1 MVGRDKNRPVVGVE
15 DAFGARAK
23 SLRQLQNRLL
33 NLFSEA
39 DYEEVIPPF
48 VERQES
54 MNAGAGRFLT
64 DQTMVFSDPAGAGL
78 LAIRSDMTPQIARI
92 AATRMQG
99 EKDLRLCYSGT
110 VMQARPDSRTGSRQ
124 QWQTGIERMGD
135 ASMEADVE
143 VMHLAAMAMHAA
155 GFNKPVLQVGH
166 IGLLKAL
173 IGANSKVGLDELVQ
187 LLGRR
192 SPEDMRHYLSGSGLG
207 EAQCEAL
214 ATMAAGL
221 ADQAW
226 LEKVGASL
234 GKALGKEF
242 TEAAERLLQL
252 SETLQARLSGE
263 VEVQI
268 NAATMTR
275 FLYHSG
281 IIFAGFSA
289 GAAQALLFG
298 GRYDSMMKLHGRDMP
313 ATGFSFDLWS
323 WLDAG
328 ANGEV

>member
-1 MVGRDKNRPVVGVE
+1 MVGRSSKNRPVIGVE
-15 DAFGARAK
+15 DAFGSRAK
-23 SLRQLQNRLL
+23 NLRLLQNRLL
-33 NLFSEA
+33 SLFAEA
-39 DYEEVIPPF
+39 GYEEVIPPV

-54 MNAGAGRFLT
+54 MSAGAGRFLV
-64 DQTMVFSDPAGAGL
+64 DQTLVFSDPAGAGL
-78 LAIRSDMTPQIARI
+78 LALRSDMTPQIARI

-124 QWQTGIERMGD
+124 QWQTGVERMGD
-135 ASMEADVE
+135 AGMEADVE

-155 GFNKPVLQVGH
+155 GFTKPVLQVGH
-166 IGLLKAL
+166 VGLLRAL
-173 IGANSKVGLDELVQ
+173 IGTHAEISLEEVVS

-192 SPEDMRHYLSGSGLG
+192 SPEDMKQYLSGSGIG
-207 EAQCEAL
+207 QTQCDAL
-214 ATMAAGL
+214 VTMAAGV

-226 LEKVGASL
+226 LEKTGSSL
-234 GKALGKEF
+234 GDAFAAAAKE
-242 TEAAERLLQL
+242 LLQL
-252 SETLQARLSGE
+252 ADMVTARLSGE
-263 VEVQI
+263 VQVQI

-289 GAAQALLFG
+289 SSAQALLFG
-298 GRYDSMMKLHGRDMP
+298 GRYDAMMKLHGRDMP

-328 ANGEV
+328 AANGEV